1 MDKASAEAEQRAAE
15 IAVREEGE
23 VLALA
28 RRASNAGTWDLDL
41 REKVVRYCP
50 RSLEMLGHPP
60 DRSPVLTPQEWAE
73 HIFPG
78 DAERVMAEG
87 LRARAT
93 GTDLITEYRI
103 VRPDGGIRWVRGMG
117 RTLVDENGE
126 AVRSVG
132 FNFDVTEEKAAE
144 ANFRKMQ
151 AELIQASRFN
161 SMATLAETLA
171 HELNQP
177 LTVISNY
184 VAGARSMLRG
194 LSGERID
201 EVRDA
206 LDEAVDATGRAAE
219 IVMGLRALTRRAAGD
234 PETTMLDIVVQKAA
248 DLALTSAD
256 EDGVETRIE
265 FVPGLLVEVDEI
277 QLQQVAYN
285 LVRNALDAV
294 RDSTTKK
301 IIVSCRREGDR
312 AVLRVEDSGPGV
324 SEGQGAGLR
333 QSLAAAG
340 ADGIGLDIART
351 IVEASGGRLSAEPL
365 EAGTAFIASFPLA
378 SEDE

>member
-1 MDKASAEAEQRAAE
+1 MEKASAEAEQRAAE
-15 IAVREEGE
+15 IDVRQEGE

-28 RRASNAGTWDLDL
+28 RRAANAGTWDLDL

-60 DRSPVLTPQEWAE
+60 DRSPILTPQEWAE

-117 RTLVDENGE
+117 RTLVDANGE

-151 AELIQASRFN
+151 AELIQASRSN

-206 LDEAVDATGRAAE
+206 LDEAVEATGRAAE

-265 FVPGLLVEVDEI
+265 FVPGLLVEVDGI

-294 RDSTTKK
+294 RDSTTKR
-301 IIVSCRREGDR
+301 IVVSCRREGDR

-324 SEGQGAGLR
+324 REGQGAGLR

-351 IVEASGGRLSAEPL
+351 IVEASGGRLSAEHL
-365 EAGTAFIASFPLA
+365 DGGTAFVASFPLA
-378 SEDE
+378 GADE